1 MHEFLQRD
9 LDYVIRGEEVLWG
22 CLLMAVTLSVQGI
35 GMFYVMRASGALLA
49 RTQKLRV
56 QFDMTILILMAWMIV
71 VVHLLEVVVWAG
83 FFTWKGAQPNIFSAL
98 YNALVNYTT
107 LGAGYL
113 PLDWRLLEGMLGMAG
128 LLSFAWSTSVLI
140 ALAQQLMQ
148 RALARRQAEH

>member
-1 MHEFLQRD
+1 MYEFLQRD
-9 LDYVIRGEEVLWG
+9 LDYVIRADEVLWG
-22 CLLMAVTLSVQGI
+22 CLLVAVTLSIHGV
-35 GMFYVMRASGALLA
+35 GMYYVMRASGVLLA
-49 RTQKLRV
+49 RTAKLHARFGMGV
-56 QFDMTILILMAWMIV
+56 LILVAWMIV

-83 FFTWKGAQPNIFSAL
+83 FFTWKGAQPNAFSAF

-148 RALARRQAEH
+148 RALTQRLES